1 MDERRIGHRLRSRR
15 KRVPQARS
23 QVYMLYTWGKETHPV
38 EMCCTVCKG
47 SKKLLSI
54 QLHQAVEHNL
64 LTQLIINKDTIFSL
78 SFNFPSPKVC
88 LSMYTYIVF

>member
-1 MDERRIGHRLRSRR
+1 MDEWRIGHRLRSRR

-23 QVYMLYTWGKETHPV
+23 QVYMLYTWGKVSRPV

-64 LTQLIINKDTIFSL
+64 LTQLIDYQQHYFHFL
-78 SFNFPSPKVC
+78 SISQVPGCV
-88 LSMYTYIVF
+88 

>member
-38 EMCCTVCKG
+38 EMCCTICKG

-64 LTQLIINKDTIFSL
+64 LTQLIDYQQHYFHFL
-78 SFNFPSPKVC
+78 SISQVPRCV
-88 LSMYTYIVF
+88 